1 MIKSLGN
8 DRIESILRILSGI
21 IGFIFLI
28 MGLSFLI
35 WPELVATTQFF
46 AETARAVGINS
57 LRGDFGA
64 LFLGMSFF
72 CLLGVFSV
80 HRWLLL
86 VPIVFLGLVILG
98 RLTSFIV
105 DDLPMVMV
113 GTLVSELVF
122 LTVLTLSVISYSFS
136 SRAQNSL
143 PALKTVFK
151 LRFLVVLGIVII
163 VFAGIFTASRQI
175 GMRLWN
181 RLASRSLQQNM
192 IGELPDGLHVGLAG
206 TGSPLPDRKRKGVC
220 TFVLAGKHLFIID
233 SGPGSTLN
241 LELMRV
247 PLDNIQAVLL
257 THVHSDHI
265 GGLGELMLKAWTG
278 GARTEPLT
286 IIGPEGVDSV
296 VKGFNQA
303 YSVDAGFRYA
313 HHGPAVANLAGAGGT
328 SETIK
333 VFDENNGTVVFQT
346 GDLKVTAFLVDHR
359 PVKPAFGYRFDY
371 KGRSVVIS
379 GDTLPCESLRR
390 QAEGADLLLHEA
402 LQPKTLQIISQ
413 AGITRSKVLAQ
424 VATDIL
430 TYHTFPE
437 EAARIAR
444 DANVRHLVL
453 FHIIPPTPMA
463 FFNSAFIGDSRKYYD
478 GPITVGVDG
487 MLFSMPPNSTKIL
500 KEWMLF

>member
-1 MIKSLGN
+1 MKNILGN
-8 DRIESILRILSGI
+8 DRVESLLRILSGI
-21 IGFIFLI
+21 IGFIFLM
-28 MGLSFLI
+28 MGLGFLI
-35 WPELVATTQFF
+35 LPEVFATTIFF
-46 AETARAVGINS
+46 ADTARAVGINS

-72 CLLGVFSV
+72 CLLGVFTA
-80 HRWLLL
+80 HRWLLQ
-86 VPIVFLGLVILG
+86 VPIVFLTLVILG
-98 RLTSFIV
+98 RLTSFVV
-105 DDLPMVMV
+105 DDLPMVMA
-113 GTLVSELVF
+113 GTLVSELMF
-122 LTVLTLSVISYSFS
+122 LTVLTLSFISYSFS
-136 SRAQNSL
+136 SRAQKSP
-143 PALKTVFK
+143 PALKTVFN
-151 LRFLVVLGIVII
+151 LRFLVVLGIVI
-163 VFAGIFTASRQI
+163 VMVSGAFMASQQI

-181 RLASRSLQQNM
+181 GLASRSVRQNM

-220 TFVLAGKHLFIID
+220 TFVMAGKHLFIID

-278 GARTEPLT
+278 GARTEPLK

-296 VKGFNQA
+296 VQGFNQA
-303 YSVDAGFRYA
+303 YSVDAGFRFA
-313 HHGPAVANLAGAGGT
+313 HHGPTVANLEGAGGT
-328 SETIK
+328 PETIE
-333 VFDENNGTVVFQT
+333 VLDETKGTVVFQT

-379 GDTLPCESLRR
+379 GDTLPSESLRR
-390 QAEGADLLLHEA
+390 QAEGVDLLLHDA
-402 LQPKTLQIISQ
+402 LQPEMLRIISQ
-413 AGITRSKVLAQ
+413 ASITRSKVIAK
-424 VATDIL
+424 VTTDIL

-463 FFNSAFIGDSRKYYD
+463 FFNSAFLGNSRDYYD

-500 KEWMLF
+500 KKWLLQ

>member
-1 MIKSLGN
+1 MKNILGN
-8 DRIESILRILSGI
+8 HRAESLLRILSGI
-21 IGFIFLI
+21 VGFLFLM

-35 WPELVATTQFF
+35 WPEIVATTQFF

-72 CLLGVFSV
+72 CLLGVFSA

-86 VPIVFLGLVILG
+86 VSIVFLSLVILG
-98 RLTSFIV
+98 RLTSFVV
-105 DDLPMVMV
+105 DDLPMVMAGMV
-113 GTLVSELVF
+113 MLELMF
-122 LTVLTLSVISYSFS
+122 LLILTLSLISYSFS
-136 SRAQNSL
+136 PEAQKS
-143 PALKTVFK
+143 PAALKTVFSR
-151 LRFLVVLGIVII
+151 RFLIVLGVVIFM
-163 VFAGIFTASRQI
+163 VAGAFTESRQI

-181 RLASRSLQQNM
+181 GLAARSVRQNM

-206 TGSPLPDRKRKGVC
+206 TGSPLPDRKRKGPC
-220 TFVLAGKHLFIID
+220 TFVMAGKHLFIID

-247 PLDNIQAVLL
+247 PLDEIKAVLL
-257 THVHSDHI
+257 THYHSDHI

-278 GARTEPLT
+278 GARTEPLK
-286 IIGPEGVDSV
+286 IIGPEGVERV
-296 VKGFNQA
+296 VQGFNQV
-303 YSVDAGFRYA
+303 YFLDAGYRFA
-313 HHGPAVANLAGAGGT
+313 HHGPTVAPLEGAGGIPQ
-328 SETIK
+328 TIEVLDATK
-333 VFDENNGTVVFQT
+333 GTVVFQD

-359 PVKPAFGYRFDY
+359 PVEPAFGYRFDY
-371 KGRSVVIS
+371 KGRSMVIS

-390 QAEGADLLLHEA
+390 QAEGVDLLLHEA
-402 LQPKTLQIISQ
+402 LQPKTLRIIGQ
-413 AGITRSKVLAQ
+413 AGITRSKVIAQ
-424 VATDIL
+424 VTTDIL

-453 FHIIPPTPMA
+453 YHIVPPTPMA
-463 FFNSAFIGDSRKYYD
+463 FFNSAFLGDSRDFYD

-500 KEWMLF
+500 KKWMLP

>member
-1 MIKSLGN
+1 MKNILGYGRVESL
-8 DRIESILRILSGI
+8 LRILSGI
-21 IGFIFLI
+21 IGFTFLMMGLGFLI
-28 MGLSFLI
+28 V
-35 WPELVATTQFF
+35 PEIVATTLFF
-46 AETARAVGINS
+46 ADTARAVGINS

-72 CLLGVFSV
+72 CLLGVFSA
-80 HRWLLL
+80 HRWSLL
-86 VPIVFLGLVILG
+86 VPIVFLTLVILG
-98 RLTSFIV
+98 RLTSFVV

-113 GTLVSELVF
+113 GTLVSELIF
-122 LTVLTLSVISYSFS
+122 LTVLTLSVVSYSFGS
-136 SRAQNSL
+136 GAQKSP
-143 PALKTVFK
+143 PALKTVFN
-151 LRFLVVLGIVII
+151 LRFLAVLGSVII
-163 VFAGIFTASRQI
+163 VVAGALMASQQI

-181 RLASRSLQQNM
+181 GLASRSVRQNM

-206 TGSPLPDRKRKGVC
+206 TGSPLPDRRRKGVC
-220 TFVLAGKHLFIID
+220 TFVMAGKHLFIID

-257 THVHSDHI
+257 THLHSDHI

-278 GARTEPLT
+278 GARTEPLK
-286 IIGPEGVDSV
+286 IVGPEGVDSV
-296 VKGFNQA
+296 VQGFNQA
-303 YSVDAGFRYA
+303 YSLDAGFRFA
-313 HHGPAVANLAGAGGT
+313 HHGPTVANLEGAGGT
-328 SETIK
+328 PETLQ
-333 VFDENNGTVVFQT
+333 VLDETKGTVVFQT

-359 PVKPAFGYRFDY
+359 PVEPAFGYRFDY

-390 QAEGADLLLHEA
+390 HAEGIDLLLHDA
-402 LQPKTLQIISQ
+402 MQPEMLRIISQ
-413 AGITRSKVLAQ
+413 AGITRSKVIAK
-424 VATDIL
+424 VTTDIL
-430 TYHTFPE
+430 SYHTFSE

-444 DANVRHLVL
+444 DANVRQLVL

-463 FFNSAFIGDSRKYYD
+463 FFNSAFLGDSRDYYD

-500 KEWMLF
+500 KKWLLQ

>member
-1 MIKSLGN
+1 MKNILGN
-8 DRIESILRILSGI
+8 DLVESILRVLSGG
-21 IGFIFLI
+21 IGFIFLVL
-28 MGLSFLI
+28 GLGFLI
-35 WPELVATTQFF
+35 MPEVFATPFF
-46 AETARAVGINS
+46 SETARAVGINS

-72 CLLGVFSV
+72 CLLGVFSA

-86 VPIVFLGLVILG
+86 VPIVFLALVVTG
-98 RLTSFIV
+98 RLTSFLV
-105 DDLPMVMV
+105 DDLPMVMGGV
-113 GTLVSELVF
+113 FVSELVF
-122 LTVLTLSVISYSFS
+122 LSVLTLSVISYSFCS
-136 SRAQNSL
+136 SEQKNPL
-143 PALKTVFK
+143 ALKAVFNA
-151 LRFLVVLGIVII
+151 RFMVALGIVI
-163 VFAGIFTASRQI
+163 VMVAGAFMARQQI

-181 RLASRSLQQNM
+181 GLAGRSVRQNM

-220 TFVLAGKHLFIID
+220 TFVMAGKHLFIID

-247 PLDNIQAVLL
+247 PLGDIQAVLL

-278 GARTEPLT
+278 GARTEPLK

-296 VKGFNQA
+296 VQGFNQA
-303 YSVDAGFRYA
+303 YFLDAGFRFA
-313 HHGPAVANLAGAGGT
+313 HHGPTVANLEGAGGT
-328 SETIK
+328 PETIEVLEETK
-333 VFDENNGTVVFQT
+333 GTVVFQT

-359 PVKPAFGYRFDY
+359 PVEPAFGYRFDY

-379 GDTLPCESLRR
+379 GDTLPFESLRC
-390 QAEGADLLLHEA
+390 QAEGVDLLLHEA
-402 LQPKTLQIISQ
+402 LQPKMLQVINQ
-413 AGITRSKVLAQ
+413 AAATSGQNVAAKV
-424 VATDIL
+424 TSDIL

-463 FFNSAFIGDSRKYYD
+463 FLNSAFLGDSRKFYQ
-478 GPITVGVDG
+478 GPITVAVEG
-487 MLFSMPPNSTKIL
+487 MLFSLPPNSTKIL
-500 KEWMLF
+500 RKWLLQ

>member
-1 MIKSLGN
+1 MTNKLGI
-8 DRIESILRILSGI
+8 DLVESVLRVLSGA
-21 IGFIFLI
+21 IGFIFLM

-35 WPELVATTQFF
+35 WPEIVATTLFF
-46 AETARAVGINS
+46 ADTARAVGINS

-64 LFLGMSFF
+64 LFLGMGFF

-98 RLTSFIV
+98 RLTSFVV
-105 DDLPMVMV
+105 DDLPMVMA
-113 GTLVSELVF
+113 GALVSELIF
-122 LTVLTLSVISYSFS
+122 LTVLTLSLVTYSFS
-136 SRAQNSL
+136 SRAQKSP
-143 PALKTVFK
+143 PAWKTVFN
-151 LRFLVVLGIVII
+151 LRLLLVFAIVIVI
-163 VFAGIFTASRQI
+163 VAGAFTANQQI

-181 RLASRSLQQNM
+181 GLASRSMKQNM
-192 IGELPDGLHVGLAG
+192 IGELPDGLHVGLVG

-220 TFVLAGKHLFIID
+220 TFVMAGKHLFIVD

-247 PLDNIQAVLL
+247 PLDNIQAILL
-257 THVHSDHI
+257 THLHSDHI

-278 GARTEPLT
+278 GARTDPLK

-296 VKGFNQA
+296 VQGFNQA
-303 YSVDAGFRYA
+303 YSLDAGFRFA
-313 HHGPAVANLAGAGGT
+313 HHGPTVANPKGTGG
-328 SETIK
+328 SPETID
-333 VFDENNGTVVFQT
+333 VLDETKGTVFFQT
-346 GDLKVTAFLVDHR
+346 SDLKVTAFLVDHR
-359 PVKPAFGYRFDY
+359 PVEPAFGYRFDY

-390 QAEGADLLLHEA
+390 QAKGVDLLLHEA
-402 LQPKTLQIISQ
+402 LQPEMLRIISQ
-413 AGITRSKVLAQ
+413 ASDARSRVVAQ

-463 FFNSAFIGDSRKYYD
+463 FFNATFLGDAGKYYD

-487 MLFSMPPNSTKIL
+487 LLFSMPPNSTKIL
-500 KEWMLF
+500 KKWLLY

>member
-1 MIKSLGN
+1 MKNILGTDRVESL
-8 DRIESILRILSGI
+8 LRILSGI
-21 IGFIFLI
+21 IGFIFLM
-28 MGLSFLI
+28 MGLGFLI
-35 WPELVATTQFF
+35 LPEVFATTLFF
-46 AETARAVGINS
+46 ADTVRAVGINS

-64 LFLGMSFF
+64 LFLGMSCF
-72 CLLGVFSV
+72 CLLGVFSA
-80 HRWLLL
+80 HRWLLQ
-86 VPIVFLGLVILG
+86 VPIVFLALVILG
-98 RLTSFIV
+98 RLTSFVV
-105 DDLPMVMV
+105 DDLPMVMA
-113 GTLVSELVF
+113 GTLVSELMF
-122 LTVLTLSVISYSFS
+122 LTVLILSVISYSFS
-136 SRAQNSL
+136 SRAQKSP
-143 PALKTVFK
+143 PALKTVFN

-163 VFAGIFTASRQI
+163 GVAGAFMASQQI

-181 RLASRSLQQNM
+181 GLAGRSVRQNM

-220 TFVLAGKHLFIID
+220 TFVMAGKQLFIID

-278 GARTEPLT
+278 GARTEPLK

-296 VKGFNQA
+296 VQGFNQA
-303 YSVDAGFRYA
+303 YSVDAGFRFA
-313 HHGPAVANLAGAGGT
+313 HHGPTVANLEGAGGT
-328 SETIK
+328 PETIE
-333 VFDENNGTVVFQT
+333 VLDETKGTVVFQT

-379 GDTLPCESLRR
+379 GDTLPSESLRR
-390 QAEGADLLLHEA
+390 QAEGVDLLLHEA
-402 LQPKTLQIISQ
+402 LQPEMLRIISQ
-413 AGITRSKVLAQ
+413 ASITRSKVIAK
-424 VATDIL
+424 VTTDIL

-444 DANVRHLVL
+444 DANVRHLIL

-463 FFNSAFIGDSRKYYD
+463 FFNSAFLGNSRDYYD

-500 KEWMLF
+500 KKWLL